1 MTEPPSIAEETADS
15 GDFLPDLCRPQAVL
29 AVAVGGQLL
38 AVLLALA
45 QPFEPARFWPR
56 LGAWSLAVQW
66 VALLGITGLCAAR
79 PWLCRL
85 PAVPAA
91 VAALGWLLLLA
102 AGTTLTA
109 VALGLLPGGGAA
121 LGWLLTRNL
130 LLTAMVGGAAL
141 RLLYQRHALRQR
153 ERAHARARL
162 AVLQARM
169 RPHFLFNSL
178 NTIASLTAT
187 DPTRAE
193 EVTLALADL
202 LRASL
207 QAGERLISLD
217 EELTLCR
224 QYLAMEQLRL
234 GGRLQ
239 LDWPTATLPVDVR
252 VPPLCV
258 QPLIENAIV
267 HGVEPLVHG
276 GCVSVRVAALAP
288 DAVEVRID
296 NPCGDGDDS
305 GGLHMA
311 LANVRARLEGH
322 FGAVASVREAVVEG
336 RHRVCLR
343 LPAADGTVEPP

>member
-1 MTEPPSIAEETADS
+1 
-15 GDFLPDLCRPQAVL
+15 
-29 AVAVGGQLL
+29 
-38 AVLLALA
+38 
-45 QPFEPARFWPR
+45 
-56 LGAWSLAVQW
+56 
-66 VALLGITGLCAAR
+66 
-79 PWLCRL
+79 
-85 PAVPAA
+85 
-91 VAALGWLLLLA
+91 
-102 AGTTLTA
+102 
-109 VALGLLPGGGAA
+109 
-121 LGWLLTRNL
+121 
-130 LLTAMVGGAAL
+130 
-141 RLLYQRHALRQR
+141 
-153 ERAHARARL
+153 
-162 AVLQARM
+162 M

-343 LPAADGTVEPP
+343 LPAADGTVGRFHPAARL

>member
-1 MTEPPSIAEETADS
+1 VTESPSIAEETAGS
-15 GDFLPDLCRPQAVL
+15 GEFLPDLCRPQAVL

-56 LGAWSLAVQW
+56 LGVWSLAVQW
-66 VALLGITGLCAAR
+66 VALLGIAGLCAAR
-79 PWLCRL
+79 PWLRRL

-102 AGTTLTA
+102 AGTTLA
-109 VALGLLPGGGAA
+109 AMALGVLPGGGTA

-130 LLTAMVGGAAL
+130 LLTAMVGGATL

-153 ERAHARARL
+153 ERAHARAQL

-178 NTIASLTAT
+178 NTIASLTAV
-187 DPTRAE
+187 DPLRAE

-207 QAGERLISLD
+207 QAGERLIPLD

-234 GGRLQ
+234 GERLQ
-239 LDWPTATLPVDVR
+239 LDWPTTVPAVDVR
-252 VPPLCV
+252 VPPLSV
-258 QPLIENAIV
+258 QPLLENAIV
-267 HGVEPLVHG
+267 HGVEPLVDG
-276 GCVSVRVAALAP
+276 GCVSVRVAAVAP
-288 DAVEVRID
+288 DVVEVRID
-296 NPCGDGDDS
+296 NPCGDGAGG

-322 FGAVASVREAVVEG
+322 FGAAASLREAVVEG

-343 LPAADGTVEPP
+343 LPAAAGILERP